1 MRFTVAGRAG
11 LGAEVGGI
19 VTGWL
24 LRLVVIMAVL
34 GFVGYDVIAT
44 AINAVTVEDAAQE
57 VARAARRVYQ
67 ESGRRLQDARAAA
80 ADEAR
85 TQGVDLLD
93 TRVEGQRISVTIR
106 DQAST
111 LFVHRVPRL
120 RELTTRTATST
131 VTWQ

>member
-1 MRFTVAGRAG
+1 MRLTVPRCAG
-11 LGAEVGGI
+11 LHGEVGGI

-34 GFVGYDVIAT
+34 GFVGYELITT

-67 ESGRRLQDARAAA
+67 ESGRRLDDARAAA

-85 TQGVDLLD
+85 VQGVDLLD
-93 TRVEGQRISVTIR
+93 TRVEGQQISVTVSDKANTI
-106 DQAST
+106 
-111 LFVHRVPRL
+111 FVHRVPRL
-120 RELTTRTATST
+120 GEFTTRTATST